1 MQVSAN
7 GLHIEVEDSGPAHAP
22 AVLLI
27 MGLGMQLTAWPEVW
41 VAALRQAG
49 YRVIRLDNRDA
60 GLSTQLD
67 AAGVPNLLWA
77 GLKHKLGWRQ
87 KPPYT
92 LSDMAQDTLGVM
104 DALGIRRAHVAGASM
119 GGMIAQRVALAAP
132 ERVSSLTS
140 IMSSSGAQ
148 DLPDP
153 DPEVLRLLYAPPAR
167 ADLNGV
173 VDHALKFLKLI
184 ASPAFPQPDAVL
196 RDQIVSAMKRGHRPA
211 GVLRQTLAVMADARR
226 ADQLSQL
233 RLPTLVLHG
242 DADRMVPLACGQDT
256 ARRIPGA
263 RMCVIPGMGH
273 DFPPA
278 ACQRMLE
285 IWLPFLSQHTPL
297 S

>member
-7 GLHIEVEDSGPAHAP
+7 GLHIEVDDSGPAHAP
-22 AVLLI
+22 VVLLI
-27 MGLGMQLTAWPEVW
+27 MGLGMQLTAWPEAW

-49 YRVIRLDNRDA
+49 FRVIRFDNRDA
-60 GLSTQLD
+60 GLSSQMV
-67 AAGVPNLLWA
+67 AAGVPNLFWA

-132 ERVSSLTS
+132 ERVISLTS

-153 DPEVLRLLYAPPAR
+153 DAEVLRLLYAPPAR

-173 VDHALKFLKLI
+173 VDHTLKFLQLI
-184 ASPAFPQPDAVL
+184 ASPDYPQPEAAL
-196 RDQIVSAMKRGHRPA
+196 RDQIVNAMKRGHRPA
-211 GVLRQTLAVMADARR
+211 GVLRQTLAVMADAHR
-226 ADQLSQL
+226 ADLLAQL
-233 RLPTLVLHG
+233 RLPTLVIHG

-273 DFPPA
+273 DFPPG

-285 IWLPFLSQHTPL
+285 VWLPFLSHHTPL